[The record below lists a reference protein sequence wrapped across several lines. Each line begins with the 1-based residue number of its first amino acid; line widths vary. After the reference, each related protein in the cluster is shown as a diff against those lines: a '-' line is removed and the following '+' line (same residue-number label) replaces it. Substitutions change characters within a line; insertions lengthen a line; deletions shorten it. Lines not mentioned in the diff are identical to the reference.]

1 MAFKAVENDGGLMK
15 KGDYEVYVKSCGY
28 ATTRNEV
35 ECIAF
40 DFVVRADVEQ
50 EYQNKHLFKNFYKN
64 RETGE
69 YDVAKL
75 GKYANALGIE
85 KGQDF
90 ELDDLIGRNCIVHI
104 SHFTGDD
111 GVTREC
117 IYYVATSKVTPY
129 IGEAPDGSDIIPD
142 EELNDDPLP
151 F

>member
-28 ATTRNEV
+28 STTKGGN

-50 EYQNKHLFKNFYKN
+50 EYKNKHMFKNFYKN
-64 RETGE
+64 HETGE
-69 YDVAKL
+69 YDLDKL

-90 ELDDLIGRNCIVHI
+90 ELEDLVGRNCLAHI

-117 IYYVATSKVTPY
+117 IYYVATSKVNPY

-142 EELNDDPLP
+142 EELNDDSLP

>member
-1 MAFKAVENDGGLMK
+1 MSNRYLQEATALIRDQQGSRGPIWM
-15 KGDYEVYVKSCGY
+15 CGEQLLEMITPDEA
-28 ATTRNEV
+28 AT
-35 ECIAF
+35 
-40 DFVVRADVEQ
+40 
-50 EYQNKHLFKNFYKN
+50 
-64 RETGE
+64 
-69 YDVAKL
+69 KL
-75 GKYANALGIE
+75 V
-85 KGQDF
+85 
-90 ELDDLIGRNCIVHI
+90 LDDLIGRNCIVHI